1 METFFIRA
9 AQLLL
14 SLSILVVLHELGH
27 FGFSRLFKVRV
38 DKFYVFFNP
47 KRSLIRA
54 KKVNGKWQVKF
65 FATNVPPNERI
76 KLDSEGNPVMDGKN
90 NVMEP
95 VPESEMTEGDW
106 RKYPDKT
113 EWGIG
118 WLPLGGYCKIAGM
131 IDESMDVTQMTQTP
145 QPWEFRTQ
153 SVWKRMGIISGGVI
167 VNFILALVIYAAVLF
182 TWGKAYIPLE
192 NYKFGFNYSQAMIDA
207 GFKDGDKIV
216 SVDGIKPAEL
226 GDAIEMILIN
236 NPQSVFVERDGEEK
250 RIDIP
255 SDLTQ
260 QVLASKAPMVSVRSP
275 FVIDTV
281 VSGSLAAQAKLM
293 KGDSLVAINGKS
305 INMQQEVIQEFA
317 LSAGNPVTFDYYRGE
332 EMLTANLTMGDDG
345 KLGVG
350 WKNFFEV
357 ERVEYTLLEAIP
369 AGISMGVNKLLGYV
383 KQFKLVFTKEGAKSI
398 GSFGTL
404 GQLFSPKWD
413 WYSFWNMTA
422 LISLILAFMNFL
434 PIPGL
439 DGGYMV
445 FLIYEMIFRRK
456 PNEKFMENAQLIGMG
471 LLMLLFVYAIGNDI
485 FRAFF

>member
-14 SLSILVVLHELGH
+14 SLSILVVLHEFGH

-47 KRSLIRA
+47 KRSLVRA
-54 KKVNGKWQVKF
+54 KKINGKWQVKF
-65 FATNVPPNERI
+65 FASNVPPNERI
-76 KLDSEGNPVMDGKN
+76 KLDDKGIPVMDGSQ
-90 NVMEP
+90 NVMEL
-95 VPESEMTEGDW
+95 VPESEMSEGDW
-106 RKYPDKT
+106 RKYPEKT

-131 IDESMDVTQMTQTP
+131 IDESMDKTQLTQEP
-145 QPWEFRTQ
+145 QAWEFRTQ
-153 SVWKRMGIISGGVI
+153 SVWKRMAIISGGVI
-167 VNFILALVIYAAVLF
+167 VNFLLALVIYAAVLF

-192 NYKFGFNYSQAMIDA
+192 NFKFGFNYSQTMIDA
-207 GFKDGDKIV
+207 GFQDGDKIV
-216 SVDGIKPAEL
+216 SVDGVKPVEL
-226 GDAIEMILIN
+226 GDAVEMILIN
-236 NPQSVFVERDGEEK
+236 NTQSVVVERDGENR
-250 RIDIP
+250 RIDVP

-260 QVLASKAPMVSVRSP
+260 KVLASKAPLVSIRSP
-275 FVIDTV
+275 FVIDTIV
-281 VSGSLAAQAKLM
+281 PGSLATKAKLM
-293 KGDSLVAINGKS
+293 KGDSLVAINGKE
-305 INMQQEVIQEFA
+305 INMQQEVIQQFA
-317 LSAGNPVTFDYYRGE
+317 KSAGNPLSFDYYREGE
-332 EMLTANLTMGDDG
+332 LHTANVMMGEDG

-350 WKNFFEV
+350 WKNYFEI
-357 ERVEYTLLEAIP
+357 EREEYTFLQAIP
-369 AGISMGVNKLLGYV
+369 AGINMGVNKLVGYV

-404 GQLFSPKWD
+404 GQLFEPKWD